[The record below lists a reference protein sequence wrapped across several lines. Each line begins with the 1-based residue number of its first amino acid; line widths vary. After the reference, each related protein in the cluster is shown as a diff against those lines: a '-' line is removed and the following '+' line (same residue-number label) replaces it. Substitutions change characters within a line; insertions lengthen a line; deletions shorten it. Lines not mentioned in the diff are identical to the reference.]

1 MPSKIHISKLED
13 WHSQSFIPACFYC
26 NLRTT
31 EGPDDN
37 DSHDACRTVP
47 LPSLAPVSSEYQRY
61 LETDLD
67 GVAVA
72 VPSQPQLQ
80 TSTPTMHEQLG
91 PSHPHDPKFY
101 MMRSNSSDAFLNL
114 DGERVARVR
123 QTQEVMPP
131 QMSNASRT
139 SSLHQAY

>member
-1 MPSKIHISKLED
+1 
-13 WHSQSFIPACFYC
+13 
-26 NLRTT
+26 
-31 EGPDDN
+31 
-37 DSHDACRTVP
+37 
-47 LPSLAPVSSEYQRY
+47 
-61 LETDLD
+61 
-67 GVAVA
+67 
-72 VPSQPQLQ
+72 
-80 TSTPTMHEQLG
+80 MHEQLG